1 MLAVAVLAAT
11 QPTGLASPGGGLAGP
26 LTVAGV
32 TGGVPVANGAMGA
45 SQPVVGSDGPA
56 PRLAASGEGAPA
68 ASVRSAGSHAGPG
81 SRANAARSSGLPA
94 SLAPLPASTP
104 PDLARAPLAKV
115 ESSIT
120 ALDQHMALVTARVE
134 ATRQELAVAEIDRA
148 RLDATV
154 VATQARIGQL
164 RREVAE
170 QAIATYIQPRP
181 QLLEVFL
188 GQRDIDASARRQGLL
203 HTLIETNEQ
212 AVDQLQQVRQDLL
225 ALRLTLE
232 EADQQAAQMRQVL
245 DQGGRTLTQA
255 SLARAAVAATLAD
268 RVNRLDGEIL
278 GHQQAEPALLR
289 VLSKADLAAEAAVVV
304 AAQKSERRMRAP
316 IEAEITSEFGPRWGR
331 MHSGVDFES
340 DHGVAIVAA
349 RGGVVLEA
357 DWMDGYGLSVVID
370 HGGGL
375 STLYAHQSELDVTA
389 GQRIER
395 GERLG
400 WVGVTGNSSGPHL
413 HFEVRLYGAAVDPRN
428 YLA

>member
-1 MLAVAVLAAT
+1 M
-11 QPTGLASPGGGLAGP
+11 
-26 LTVAGV
+26 
-32 TGGVPVANGAMGA
+32 
-45 SQPVVGSDGPA
+45 
-56 PRLAASGEGAPA
+56 
-68 ASVRSAGSHAGPG
+68 
-81 SRANAARSSGLPA
+81 
-94 SLAPLPASTP
+94 
-104 PDLARAPLAKV
+104 
-115 ESSIT
+115 
-120 ALDQHMALVTARVE
+120 
-134 ATRQELAVAEIDRA
+134 AEIDRA
-148 RLDATV
+148 RLAATV

-170 QAIATYIQPRP
+170 QAIATYIQPRQ

-188 GQRDIDASARRQGLL
+188 GQRDLDASARRQGLL

-225 ALRLTLE
+225 ALQLTLE

-255 SLARAAVAATLAD
+255 SLARAAVAGTLAD

-289 VLSKADLAAEAAVVV
+289 VLSKADLVLEAAVVV
-304 AAQKSERRMRAP
+304 AAQEAGRRMRAP